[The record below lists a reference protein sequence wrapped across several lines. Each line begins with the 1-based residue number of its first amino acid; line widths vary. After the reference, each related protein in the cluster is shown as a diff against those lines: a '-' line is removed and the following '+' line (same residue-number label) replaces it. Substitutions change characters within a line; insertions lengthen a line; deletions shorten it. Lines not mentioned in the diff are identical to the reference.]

1 MTYQIRLIRTPLL
14 KWNKKG
20 RVNPKILAKH
30 LSEEG
35 NIRHEKQSFT
45 INNNGDIQFFERFFS
60 YKNEQKCNV
69 AKKGNELKEF
79 VVVVVFK
86 V

>member
-1 MTYQIRLIRTPLL
+1 MRNNRLPL
-14 KWNKKG
+14 
-20 RVNPKILAKH
+20 
-30 LSEEG
+30 
-35 NIRHEKQSFT
+35 T
-45 INNNGDIQFFERFFS
+45 IMVIFSSLRDFFS

-79 VVVVVFK
+79 VVVVVVFK